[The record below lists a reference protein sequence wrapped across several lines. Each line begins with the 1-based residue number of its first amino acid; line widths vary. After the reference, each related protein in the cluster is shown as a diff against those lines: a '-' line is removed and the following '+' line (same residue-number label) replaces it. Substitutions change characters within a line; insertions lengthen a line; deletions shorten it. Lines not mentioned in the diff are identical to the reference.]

1 MTLPDER
8 YRAVMMTKEFL
19 LDLLD
24 PKTYPRIPRKIRD
37 QAKICLRH
45 YPSGFDLE
53 AASRGSPEVF
63 QRRMEPVSRLIMEFE
78 RDNKLKE

>member
-19 LDLLD
+19 QDLMD
-24 PKTYPRIPRKIRD
+24 PKVYPRIPRKIRE
-37 QAKICLRH
+37 QARHCLRH
-45 YPSGFDLE
+45 YPSGWDLE
-53 AASRGSPEVF
+53 AASRGAPEVF

-78 RDNKLKE
+78 RDIQTKE